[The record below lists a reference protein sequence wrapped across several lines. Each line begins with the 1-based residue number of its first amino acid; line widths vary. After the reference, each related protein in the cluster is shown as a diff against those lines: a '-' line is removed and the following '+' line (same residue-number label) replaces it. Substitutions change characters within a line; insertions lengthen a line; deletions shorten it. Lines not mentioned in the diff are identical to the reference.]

1 LTEDQSIKTSDQ
13 ISIVDCRG
21 QSAEDGKE
29 ENIMNPFIHDDFLL
43 KSEVAKKLYHHYA
56 KQMPII
62 DYHCHLDP
70 KEIYEDKK
78 FNSLFDAWLSG
89 DHYKWRLMR
98 ANGVTEDYITGNK
111 PDYEKFM
118 KWAEVVPQLIGNPL
132 YHWTHFELKR
142 FFGID
147 TLLSP
152 ETADEIYHAVNRQLE
167 TMTARKMIEKSHVEV
182 IVTTDD
188 PIDSLFYHDQLAS
201 DHTFKT
207 RVLPAFRPDKAVNI
221 ELSWFQDWILKLSKV
236 VGYSLSNLDLLKKAL
251 SERIVYFHQHGCR
264 LSDHALDVVMYE
276 KATSDE
282 VAAIY
287 EKALRH
293 EHLSPSEVRKYK
305 GHLLVF
311 LGQAYHAHGWVQQ
324 YHIGALRNVSERS
337 LKNLGPDTGF
347 DAINDGLV
355 AKPLAQLLDALDQT
369 DELPKTILYTLNPRD
384 FEVAIT
390 MMAAFQGGGI
400 PGKIQFGS
408 AWWFLDTID
417 GMTKQIKALANNG
430 LLARFVGMLT
440 DSRSFLS
447 YPRHEY
453 FRRLLCNLI
462 AEEVEQGLYPHD
474 ERLLGQLVQNI
485 AYGNAKHYFKF

>member
-1 LTEDQSIKTSDQ
+1 ME
-13 ISIVDCRG
+13 
-21 QSAEDGKE
+21 ADGLSLLK
-29 ENIMNPFIHDDFLL
+29 ENIMKPFIHDDFLL
-43 KSEVAKKLYHHYA
+43 KSELAKKLYHHHA
-56 KQMPII
+56 ERLPII

-70 KEIYEDKK
+70 REIYEDKA
-78 FNSLFDAWLSG
+78 FSNLFEVWLSG

-98 ANGVTEDYITGNK
+98 ASGVTEEYITGNK
-111 PDYEKFM
+111 PDFEKFM
-118 KWAEVVPQLIGNPL
+118 KWAEVVPTLIGNPL

-142 FFGID
+142 FFEID
-147 TLLSP
+147 TLLSK
-152 ETADEIYHAVNRQLE
+152 ETAKEIYDAVNTKLE
-167 TMTARKMIEKSHVEV
+167 TITARKMISMSNVEV

-188 PIDSLFYHDQLAS
+188 PTDSLEFHEKLAQDQ
-201 DHTFKT
+201 TFLTK
-207 RVLPAFRPDKAVNI
+207 VLPAFRPDKAINI
-221 ELSWFQDWILKLSKV
+221 DLSWFQEWILKLSKT
-236 VGYSLSNLDLLKKAL
+236 VGYALSSLELLKKAL
-251 SERIVYFHQHGCR
+251 GERIRYFHDRGCR

-276 KATSDE
+276 KATPEE

-293 EHLSPSEVRKYK
+293 EHLTSVEVRKYK

-311 LGQAYHAHGWVQQ
+311 LGTEYHALGWVQQ

-347 DAINDGLV
+347 DAINDGLI
-355 AKPLAQLLDALDQT
+355 AKPLSQLLDALDQT
-369 DELPKTILYTLNPRD
+369 GELPKTILYTLNPRD

-390 MMAAFQGGGI
+390 LMAAFQGGGI

-417 GMTKQIKALANNG
+417 GMTKQIKALGNNG
-430 LLARFVGMLT
+430 LLSRFVGMLT

-462 AEEVEQGLYPHD
+462 AEEVNMGLFPEDMH
-474 ERLLGQLVQNI
+474 LLSKI
-485 AYGNAKHYFKF
+485 IEDISYRNAKDYFKF